1 MSERLVDE
9 RVLIWA
15 AARDAEL
22 TRHFL
27 EQDGLIAS
35 TAGDCSELCR
45 ELDRGAGA
53 LVLAD
58 ELLADPATLMLQER
72 LTLQPAW
79 SDLPVI
85 MVVRAESR
93 ESSIKRILEAY
104 GGVSILHRP
113 LSLDTLVSAVRA
125 ALRARRKQYEVRD
138 LVSELRATEKR
149 RNEFL
154 AMMAHELR
162 NPLAPIRTGLQVLQS
177 TEAKSVLQRTRAMM
191 ERQIGHMT
199 RLIDDLLEVSRLTR
213 GTIELQRTL
222 LNAEEVLTSVVE
234 ARKRIA
240 AEKGLEIRLTLES
253 TPLLWVHADR
263 TRLEQVLDNVLSN
276 AIKFTP
282 AGGYI
287 EVLASREGEEVVLRT
302 RDTGVGIA
310 KEMLST
316 VFDLFTQNKQT
327 LDRSEGGLG
336 IGLTVVKTLVDLHG
350 GSVKAFSE
358 GVGKGTEIIIR
369 LPAAQARPDLPAPIT
384 ERAANGSHP
393 RRVLLIEDNRDSA
406 EVLATYLRSRGHTV
420 RVAHDGPSGI
430 QTALSMRPEVIVCD
444 IGLPGIDGYELARRI
459 RNSEHLSECTL
470 VAVTGYGQTLE
481 RERGRQAGFQH
492 YLVKPADPEELARV
506 ISS

>member
-53 LVLAD
+53 LVIAD
-58 ELLADPATLMLQER
+58 ELLADPATSMLQER

-162 NPLAPIRTGLQVLQS
+162 NPLAPIRS
-177 TEAKSVLQRTRAMM
+177 
-191 ERQIGHMT
+191 H
-199 RLIDDLLEVSRLTR
+199 
-213 GTIELQRTL
+213 
-222 LNAEEVLTSVVE
+222 
-234 ARKRIA
+234 
-240 AEKGLEIRLTLES
+240 
-253 TPLLWVHADR
+253 
-263 TRLEQVLDNVLSN
+263 
-276 AIKFTP
+276 
-282 AGGYI
+282 
-287 EVLASREGEEVVLRT
+287 
-302 RDTGVGIA
+302 
-310 KEMLST
+310 
-316 VFDLFTQNKQT
+316 
-327 LDRSEGGLG
+327 
-336 IGLTVVKTLVDLHG
+336 
-350 GSVKAFSE
+350 
-358 GVGKGTEIIIR
+358 
-369 LPAAQARPDLPAPIT
+369 
-384 ERAANGSHP
+384 GSHP
-393 RRVLLIEDNRDSA
+393 EKGCPAFCGFSVDGVGRRTQATLDAVSYIHASEPP
-406 EVLATYLRSRGHTV
+406 LAHRLEPRES
-420 RVAHDGPSGI
+420 S
-430 QTALSMRPEVIVCD
+430 
-444 IGLPGIDGYELARRI
+444 LA
-459 RNSEHLSECTL
+459 
-470 VAVTGYGQTLE
+470 
-481 RERGRQAGFQH
+481 
-492 YLVKPADPEELARV
+492 
-506 ISS
+506 